1 MASLS
6 GDCWE
11 DKRAVGIK
19 GLINC
24 KVRGTPV
31 KNECHPSVCSYTTQC
46 QPSSGGATSY
56 PSPRWLGHHNHLL
69 QETTLSSPNP

>member
-46 QPSSGGATSY
+46 QPSSGGATS
-56 PSPRWLGHHNHLL
+56 HL
-69 QETTLSSPNP
+69 PHGG